1 MANSLLE
8 AYKKRLNI
16 SESVYSRAH
25 NGDKMDTNRK
35 LVVAKCLQ
43 NLNNFMNESFDGS
56 MATQRQDLGLY
67 KKFCL
72 NLTTVA
78 LPNLVAHDLVIVHPM
93 SSMSGYVA
101 YLQYTT
107 GTAKG
112 DVESNTFL
120 RDPFKQGD
128 AVPSYTS
135 STVVDPITSVSAD
148 MVPTWGPVVKGAFTD
163 GSGAAKDVKIVDS
176 KGAVTY
182 ADLTAEGKVPQ
193 AALKENG
200 KVAYLYD
207 NIVIPQDKLPTIKAE
222 MKSIPLIAKARRL
235 AIYFSQIA
243 AFQAKTDYGFDLGDS
258 LAEQAVGELQY
269 EVDTEIINL
278 LDETAGEAQANL
290 IWSKTLPVG
299 VAKTEHYE
307 GFSEVV
313 EIARSIIYNRTKK
326 FAPNYMVIAADVLP
340 ILTFI
345 KGWTAAPAG
354 QVNGPYMAGT
364 LNSLK
369 VFVSPSMASGEYLIG
384 VNGNDMLSSVAVY
397 APYMAILPTSLLQ
410 FADGTTS
417 QGFSTLYDLKVLNKD
432 LIVKGKVVA

>member
-1 MANSLLE
+1 
-8 AYKKRLNI
+8 
-16 SESVYSRAH
+16 
-25 NGDKMDTNRK
+25 
-35 LVVAKCLQ
+35 
-43 NLNNFMNESFDGS
+43 
-56 MATQRQDLGLY
+56 
-67 KKFCL
+67 
-72 NLTTVA
+72 
-78 LPNLVAHDLVIVHPM
+78 
-93 SSMSGYVA
+93 
-101 YLQYTT
+101 
-107 GTAKG
+107 
-112 DVESNTFL
+112 
-120 RDPFKQGD
+120 
-128 AVPSYTS
+128 
-135 STVVDPITSVSAD
+135 
-148 MVPTWGPVVKGAFTD
+148 
-163 GSGAAKDVKIVDS
+163 
-176 KGAVTY
+176 
-182 ADLTAEGKVPQ
+182 
-193 AALKENG
+193 
-200 KVAYLYD
+200 
-207 NIVIPQDKLPTIKAE
+207 

-290 IWSKTLPVG
+290 VWSKTLPVG

-313 EIARSIIYNRTKK
+313 EIARAIIYNRTKK
-326 FAPNYMVIAADVLP
+326 FAPNYMIIAADVLP

-410 FADGTTS
+410 FAHGTTS